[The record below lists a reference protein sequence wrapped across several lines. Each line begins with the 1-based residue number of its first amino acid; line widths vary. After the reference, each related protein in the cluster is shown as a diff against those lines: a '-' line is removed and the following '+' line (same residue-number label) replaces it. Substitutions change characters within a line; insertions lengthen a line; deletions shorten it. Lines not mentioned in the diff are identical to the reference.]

1 MLYPELY
8 INLGVNFLQAG
19 LLDEAENSFEKC
31 KNLINEFDLSND
43 T

>member
-31 KNLINEFDLSND
+31 KNLKNKIDLSKD